1 MALKHKGK
9 IALITGAN
17 KGIGFEVARQLGAQ
31 GVTVFLG
38 ARNPHLGKFAEEK
51 LKADGADAYF
61 IELDVTKPEIIT
73 RPPSNSA
80 RNTGGST
87 SSSITLACTGPAT
100 VRPASSTLTPCA
112 RPSMLISTAFWQLHK
127 RCCLWC
133 GNLHR
138 AGL

>member
-1 MALKHKGK
+1 MVLNHKGK

-38 ARNPHLGKFAEEK
+38 ARNPYLGKIAEEK

-61 IELDVTKPEIIT
+61 IELDVRKPEIIT
-73 RPPSNSA
+73 R
-80 RNTGGST
+80 GST
-87 SSSITLACTGPAT
+87 SSSITLVCTGLAT
-100 VRPASSTLTPCA
+100 VRPASSTLMPYA
-112 RPSMLISTAFWQLHK
+112 RPSMLISSEFWQLHK